1 MFLCRPAP
9 GIGAGPASA

>member
-1 MFLCRPAP
+1 MFLCGPAP